1 MLDASQ
7 TEKLAAIEGAA
18 TGQDREALG
27 KYMQDANA
35 AVQAAAFDAL
45 AAHDN
50 PAAVEKLVAEIKD
63 VSQPVRLQALRLLT
77 ESPQADEQTVMTTL
91 IDALNGADPSL
102 SAYALRRLRNVVPR
116 KR

>member
-1 MLDASQ
+1 MLASQ
-7 TEKLAAIEGAA
+7 TEKLAATEGAA

-50 PAAVEKLVAEIKD
+50 PAPYSPFCRTMESLLAANSIWV
-63 VSQPVRLQALRLLT
+63 VSKVL
-77 ESPQADEQTVMTTL
+77 
-91 IDALNGADPSL
+91 
-102 SAYALRRLRNVVPR
+102 
-116 KR
+116 